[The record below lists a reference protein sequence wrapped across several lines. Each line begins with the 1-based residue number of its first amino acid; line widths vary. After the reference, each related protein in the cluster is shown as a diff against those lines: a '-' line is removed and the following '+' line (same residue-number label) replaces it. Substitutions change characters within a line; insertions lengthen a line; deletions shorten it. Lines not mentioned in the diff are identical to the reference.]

1 MKNKIIASLIAI
13 FAIAFSTYAQE
24 NATLV
29 KLTQTSGRFEG
40 KEIKLKSGSYQFEVT
55 NKGVDHEV
63 AFFLQKESDKT
74 NKEFSSALA
83 NSGLPKLLKNGETA
97 KTGVVE
103 LTAGK
108 YVYSCPLNPTPH
120 YTIVVE

>member
-1 MKNKIIASLIAI
+1 MKNKVTTSLIAI
-13 FAIAFSTYAQE
+13 FAIALSTYAQE
-24 NATLV
+24 NAMLV
-29 KLTQTSGRFEG
+29 KLTQTPGRFEG
-40 KEIKLKSGSYQFEVT
+40 KEIKLKPGTYQFEVT

-63 AFFLQKESDKT
+63 AFFLQKESDKGS
-74 NKEFSSALA
+74 KEFSTALG

-103 LTAGK
+103 LVAGK
-108 YVYSCPLNPTPH
+108 YVYSCPFNPTPH